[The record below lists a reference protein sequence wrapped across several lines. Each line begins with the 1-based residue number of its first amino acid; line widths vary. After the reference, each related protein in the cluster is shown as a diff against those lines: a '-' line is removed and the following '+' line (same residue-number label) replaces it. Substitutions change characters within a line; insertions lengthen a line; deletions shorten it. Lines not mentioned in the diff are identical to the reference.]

1 MPENKYMEIL
11 IYIIVIYELIINLF
25 TFILYEV
32 DKFKA
37 KRDKY
42 RVPEAE
48 LLFFAFIGGA
58 LGAFLGMK
66 FFHHKTLK
74 LKFKLVPV
82 LLVVQ
87 AALAV
92 YGLYIITRIQF
103 KG

>member
-1 MPENKYMEIL
+1 MENTVYIVL
-11 IYIIVIYELIINLF
+11 IYEIIINLF
-25 TFILYEV
+25 TFALYGV
-32 DKFKA
+32 DKSRA

-42 RVPEAE
+42 RVPEAR

-66 FFHHKTLK
+66 CFHHKTLK

-82 LLVVQ
+82 MLVLQ

-92 YGLYIITRIQF
+92 YGLYKVI
-103 KG
+103 GM